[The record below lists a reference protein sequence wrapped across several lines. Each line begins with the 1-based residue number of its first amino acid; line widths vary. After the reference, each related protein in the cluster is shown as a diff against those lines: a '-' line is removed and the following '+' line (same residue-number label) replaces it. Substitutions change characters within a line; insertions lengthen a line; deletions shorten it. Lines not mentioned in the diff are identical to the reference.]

1 MNYLA
6 AAIGYI
12 LDPGH
17 WSGYLGIGHLMAQHV
32 LYSLLG
38 VGLSAI
44 IGMPLGWWVG
54 HTGRG
59 RGLLV
64 SASGAVR
71 ALPTL
76 GLITLF
82 GLALG
87 IGLLA
92 PLLALIILALPSVYT
107 GVESADPIAVDAARA
122 AGMSEFQVLARVEI
136 PLGAPLLVGGLR
148 SAGLQVIATATLA
161 AYTGAGG
168 LGRLMFLGLKTQD
181 YVMML
186 ASSLL
191 VIALALVSEAF
202 FTLLQ
207 RVVRPVGVRDRKAP

>member
-59 RGLLV
+59 RGL
-64 SASGAVR
+64 
-71 ALPTL
+71 
-76 GLITLF
+76 F

-92 PLLALIILALPSVYT
+92 PLLALIILALPSVLAGAYT